1 MMLLLNHDN
10 SFQLLSQLTPLA
22 FVPLSTQITSRTQ
35 NRMRSHNDAW
45 KALTPAMHIVGPF
58 ICDSVVSVTA
68 DTSVTP
74 GSQREQVYAW
84 W

>member
-1 MMLLLNHDN
+1 MVKSWRVPEPLFPHLKMGLL
-10 SFQLLSQLTPLA
+10 
-22 FVPLSTQITSRTQ
+22 TSRTQ

-74 GSQREQVYAW
+74 GSQTEQVYAW